1 MPLYNSFFNLILE
14 TGILPDTWLEG
25 MIKPIY
31 KHKGDSSQP
40 ENYRPITILS
50 CFGKLFTA
58 VLNLRLNVFLN
69 TYDVLNENQAGFRA
83 GYSTNDHIF
92 VLHALIE
99 ILKSKKLKLFCSFID
114 FSKAFD
120 SVWRVGLWSKLLA
133 NNIKGKF
140 FRIVYNMYQGIKSC
154 VSFNGDQSEFF
165 QSFRGVRQG
174 ENLSPVLFALFL
186 NDLESFLSSHNCS
199 GIDIELASDDV
210 YCYLKL
216 FVLLY
221 ADDTVILATDEK
233 SFQHS
238 LNIFYDYSK
247 LWKLDINYDKTKIL
261 IFGTRNDDRFN
272 FKIGENKISICKEF
286 KYLGVIFTKS
296 RSFSK
301 AIKHNYDQAKKAM
314 HLLYKRIR
322 YLNLPIDLQLQLF
335 DNTILPIALYG
346 CEVWAFEKLQLIEN
360 LQNEFLRYITNLK
373 KSTPIYM
380 LQAELGRNPIDI
392 TIKTR
397 LIGFWI
403 NILNGKESKLSKSL
417 YNILFH
423 QYCNGIYHHKW
434 IHCIKEVLISAG
446 RFDLFSANTIE
457 NPKLIKRQI
466 SETLVDLHIQNWHA
480 KVPSSSKRKNYYL
493 FKQNT
498 NLENYLTK
506 LNKKQ
511 YLPILKFRTSNHKLP
526 VEIGRWENTPLDE
539 RKCNICSKHDIG
551 DEFHHLFVCNYFQAE
566 RKQFLKSYYYKR
578 PNVIKFK
585 DLLCTD
591 NVKDL
596 TQLSKFVNIILQK
609 FTNAN

>member
-261 IFGTRNDDRFN
+261 IL
-272 FKIGENKISICKEF
+272 E
-286 KYLGVIFTKS
+286 LV
-296 RSFSK
+296 
-301 AIKHNYDQAKKAM
+301 M
-314 HLLYKRIR
+314 M
-322 YLNLPIDLQLQLF
+322 
-335 DNTILPIALYG
+335 IAL
-346 CEVWAFEKLQLIEN
+346 
-360 LQNEFLRYITNLK
+360 T
-373 KSTPIYM
+373 
-380 LQAELGRNPIDI
+380 
-392 TIKTR
+392 
-397 LIGFWI
+397 
-403 NILNGKESKLSKSL
+403 SKLVKIKSQYVKNL
-417 YNILFH
+417 NI
-423 QYCNGIYHHKW
+423 W
-434 IHCIKEVLISAG
+434 V
-446 RFDLFSANTIE
+446 
-457 NPKLIKRQI
+457 
-466 SETLVDLHIQNWHA
+466 
-480 KVPSSSKRKNYYL
+480 
-493 FKQNT
+493 
-498 NLENYLTK
+498 
-506 LNKKQ
+506 
-511 YLPILKFRTSNHKLP
+511 
-526 VEIGRWENTPLDE
+526 
-539 RKCNICSKHDIG
+539 
-551 DEFHHLFVCNYFQAE
+551 
-566 RKQFLKSYYYKR
+566 
-578 PNVIKFK
+578 
-585 DLLCTD
+585 
-591 NVKDL
+591 
-596 TQLSKFVNIILQK
+596 
-609 FTNAN
+609 